1 MNILKGV
8 IGASYVLIHYAQPN
22 VKYFIRKST
31 DSTIKYVWIRERIQI
46 IHEQLQRNKALE
58 EFLGLFPRLLFPSSF
73 SRRFWPATSLAI
85 SRFSSSALEVSS
97 I

>member
-31 DSTIKYVWIRERIQI
+31 DSTFKYVWIRERIQI
-46 IHEQLQRNKALE
+46 IHEQLQRK
-58 EFLGLFPRLLFPSSF
+58 
-73 SRRFWPATSLAI
+73 
-85 SRFSSSALEVSS
+85 
-97 I
+97 